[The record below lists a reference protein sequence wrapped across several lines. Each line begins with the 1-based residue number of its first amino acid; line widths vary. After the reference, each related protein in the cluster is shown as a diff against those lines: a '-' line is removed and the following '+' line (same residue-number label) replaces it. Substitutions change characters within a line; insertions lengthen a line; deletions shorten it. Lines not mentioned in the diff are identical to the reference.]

1 MSAAVAGCLPPGL
14 GGSQFVT
21 NISTGTAFLASET
34 SRGRTAARGA
44 SAYAARSAASL
55 PCKFCLARRVRSVS
69 S

>member
-34 SRGRTAARGA
+34 SRGRTAARG
-44 SAYAARSAASL
+44 
-55 PCKFCLARRVRSVS
+55 P
-69 S
+69 